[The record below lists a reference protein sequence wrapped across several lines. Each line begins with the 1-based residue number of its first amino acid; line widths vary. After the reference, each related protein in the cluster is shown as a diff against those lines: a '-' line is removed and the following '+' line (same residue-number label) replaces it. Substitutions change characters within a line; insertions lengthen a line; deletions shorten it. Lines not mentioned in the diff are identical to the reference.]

1 MDQLLSSQP
10 MEDSSPE
17 QHPSR
22 VSATNALAHHG
33 DAGLAVRSTTGSK
46 NGEPVPRVETPRRA
60 HIILSPDELYEL
72 THYRAAAKQLEEL
85 RRQGFYRARVGRT
98 GVVVLERAHFEAVCR
113 GLDNT
118 ASQRPKVRPYRSK
131 QQNEKGHS
139 TAA

>member
-17 QHPSR
+17 QDPSR
-22 VSATNALAHHG
+22 VSATHALARQR
-33 DAGLAVRSTTGSK
+33 DALLAAWSTTGSK
-46 NGEPVPRVETPRRA
+46 NGETVPRVETPRGA

-85 RRQGFYRARVGRT
+85 RRQGFHRARVGRA
-98 GVVVLERAHFEAVCR
+98 GLVVLERAHFEAVCR
-113 GLDNT
+113 GLDN
-118 ASQRPKVRPYRSK
+118 AAAQRPKVRPYRSK